1 MLVPSPN
8 VAEDHQTKNALAL
21 ANRDAA
27 VMVRDAEAGEKL
39 VPTMLSLVA
48 DDARLARLS
57 ANVGKMAL
65 RNAAEHIV
73 DKAMELIESK
83 KA

>member
-1 MLVPSPN
+1 
-8 VAEDHQTKNALAL
+8 
-21 ANRDAA
+21 
-27 VMVRDAEAGEKL
+27 MVRDAEAGEKL